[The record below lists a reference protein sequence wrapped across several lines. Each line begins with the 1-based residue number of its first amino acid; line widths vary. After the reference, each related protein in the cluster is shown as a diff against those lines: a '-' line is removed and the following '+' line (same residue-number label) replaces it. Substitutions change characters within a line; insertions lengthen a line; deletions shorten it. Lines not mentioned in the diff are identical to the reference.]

1 MLLTIEYKD
10 GLGITIPK
18 DQTKPSIMT
27 SKQLTEISRRDLES
41 TADEASVTD
50 VCHLSSYNW
59 LEAPEP
65 TIAVPGCPP
74 LWSPPKAARN
84 VPKDSG
90 LIYIAQNAARHPEY
104 PLEPL
109 FRALYMEHPSFD
121 LQSVD
126 LITDRNNIR
135 KLLSFVNPN
144 ISKNGLEPF
153 TIHVEVFKNT
163 VIFCRAEI
171 ETKKFVQPHEFI
183 GYGHEFEKAFT
194 TDKIG
199 GSTGHHRL
207 VSYRFSNMKILVR
220 YETDGYIDKT
230 KMGTSGAES
239 DALASMIQSLSLDSV
254 STAST
259 SSKLKLKRAGEVV
272 GSDSTLEIKTRVSHK
287 PINLEEVL
295 PQLWVSQTP
304 NLVRA
309 YHKHGLFEPPKVE
322 NVSPEIKNWEK
333 NHQRDLKCL
342 AALIRRIILVVTER
356 RGNTIIKYDPQV
368 DKLVLWKTDG
378 PKMLP
383 DDLYSKFGNDNMES
397 QKDSISVAAST
408 KTKIRIGDVMYD
420 IDVSR
425 IPYLSSFVRFQSA
438 AQPQKE
444 FIHNSIPLFDTAL
457 KGLESGYRACFR
469 LLPADLSRFHTL
481 CDTYDFLRI
490 DVLGGQSIDDIIVR
504 LKAGKTDYELEYKR
518 YRAIRGDKSTARE
531 AAFQLLFLILLFDF
545 KNPMK
550 DSNKVFNAV
559 LFVVSHS
566 GTFKWRIRAVVR
578 AAYEERFVVSSKQK
592 AMLDRW
598 SKLKPAEDVSDDYMT
613 TEDDFLEYY
622 LSDSS

>member
-1 MLLTIEYKD
+1 
-10 GLGITIPK
+10 
-18 DQTKPSIMT
+18 MT
-27 SKQLTEISRRDLES
+27 LKQLTEISRRDLE
-41 TADEASVTD
+41 TRADEASVTD
-50 VCHLSSYNW
+50 VRHLSSYNW

-84 VPKDSG
+84 VIKDSG

-109 FRALYMEHPSFD
+109 FRALYIDHPSFE

-153 TIHVEVFKNT
+153 TIHVEAFKNT
-163 VIFCRAEI
+163 VIFCRAET

-199 GSTGHHRL
+199 SSTGHHRL
-207 VSYRFSNMKILVR
+207 ISYRFGDLKIMVR
-220 YETDGYIDKT
+220 YETDGYIDKPR
-230 KMGTSGAES
+230 MGKSVA
-239 DALASMIQSLSLDSV
+239 DNDVLASMIQSLSLDSV

-259 SSKLKLKRAGEVV
+259 SSKLKIKRAGEVV
-272 GSDSTLEIKTRVSHK
+272 DFDSTLEIKTRVSHK
-287 PINLEEVL
+287 PIDLEEVL

-322 NVSPEIKNWEK
+322 NVAPEIKKWEES
-333 NHQRDLKCL
+333 HQLDLQCL
-342 AALIRRIILVVTER
+342 ATLIRKIILIVT
-356 RGNTIIKYDPQV
+356 GNQGNAIIKYDPQV
-368 DKLVLWKTDG
+368 DKLVLWQTDG

-383 DDLYSKFGNDNMES
+383 DDLYSKFGNDEKKS

-408 KTKIRIGDVMYD
+408 KTKIGIGEALYD

-438 AQPQKE
+438 AQPHTSE
-444 FIHNSIPLFDTAL
+444 FTHNSIPLFDTAL

-469 LLPADLSRFHTL
+469 LLPADLSQFHTL

-490 DVLGGQSIDDIIVR
+490 DILGGQSIDDIIVR

-518 YRAIRGDKSTARE
+518 YRAIKGDKSTARD

-545 KNPMK
+545 KHPTK

-566 GTFKWRIRAVVR
+566 GTFKWRIRTVVR

-592 AMLDRW
+592 ATLDRW
-598 SKLKPAEDVSDDYMT
+598 LKPKPAEDLSDDYVT
-613 TEDDFLEYY
+613 TEDDFSDYY
-622 LSDSS
+622 TSDGS